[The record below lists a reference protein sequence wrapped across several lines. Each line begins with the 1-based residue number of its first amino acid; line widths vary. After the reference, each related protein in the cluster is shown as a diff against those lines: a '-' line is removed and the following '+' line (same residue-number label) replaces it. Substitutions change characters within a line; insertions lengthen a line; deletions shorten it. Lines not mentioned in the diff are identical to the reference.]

1 MADPERT
8 LPPPA
13 RPSPPRYRVWRSRNR
28 VVAGVAGGLAT
39 ALGVAPVWTRMGFV
53 VLTLFDGVGVAGY
66 LAGYLLL
73 PAGPAAPAPRL
84 VRRIVGLA
92 IVPLWLL
99 VAVSDGDWTVPDGPI
114 GLALLLLGVAVALWS
129 PRAADEG
136 VASPMADVAMADLPP
151 PAAPRPPTPPSPLG
165 RGTLGLAL
173 LVAAVGT
180 LIAQGSAEGIK
191 ISFGLAAL
199 VCGLGLLVGTFAGRA
214 RWLVV
219 PAALLAGVSV
229 AGAAIED
236 LDVSLRGSRQS
247 TTYVTAGADTPPPPA
262 DVDVAGGD
270 IHLQLEDVQDPVDG
284 RIRVGYGS
292 VQISAASDVRLE
304 VRVQVGLGSI
314 DMPNGSEDGY
324 RRVATY
330 ADGPS
335 DAPLVRYDIAV
346 GFGGIE
352 VDRFRP
358 GAPPLDGR
366 APSPT
371 RVRSSQTAMEG
382 CCSRTA
388 PISWPTARST
398 YPTARWCRRAWQRI
412 LGPQASMLPN
422 GEVILPDGTQHRSGR
437 HRHPVVRHRHPAR
450 ATGID
455 RSGPDV
461 RAGRPSGSR
470 GLVRAHERPGGDSPP
485 DSDLGRGGPTVK
497 RHPLDPV
504 SLVLGLLMV
513 VVAIAALVRHA
524 SASCSTSPPQFVPIA
539 AGLAGLAL
547 IASVLRR
554 PASVPGR
561 RG

>member
-28 VVAGVAGGLAT
+28 VLAGVAGGLAT

-73 PAGPAAPAPRL
+73 PAGPAGPAPRL
-84 VRRIVGLA
+84 ARRIVGLA

-99 VAVSDGDWTVPDGPI
+99 VAVSDGDWTVPDGPF
-114 GLALLLLGVAVALWS
+114 GVALLLLGVAVALWS
-129 PRAADEG
+129 PRTTDAGAPVVAD
-136 VASPMADVAMADLPP
+136 AAMADPSAP

-247 TTYVTAGADTPPPPA
+247 TTYVTAGENPDPPPA

-346 GFGGIE
+346 GFGSIE
-352 VDRFRP
+352 VDRFRAGDPPREPIEPLEPLEPVEP
-358 GAPPLDGR
+358 GRVGPIQADGNGGLLFEGG
-366 APSPT
+366 AHQLADGTIYLPDGTVVFPDASWVLGSEAKVLPT
-371 RVRSSQTAMEG
+371 
-382 CCSRTA
+382 
-388 PISWPTARST
+388 
-398 YPTARWCRRAWQRI
+398 
-412 LGPQASMLPN
+412 
-422 GEVILPDGTQHRSGR
+422 GEVILDDGTRIARDGTVILWSGIVIR
-437 HRHPVVRHRHPAR
+437 PVP
-450 ATGID
+450 
-455 RSGPDV
+455 P
-461 RAGRPSGSR
+461 GS
-470 GLVRAHERPGGDSPP
+470 
-485 DSDLGRGGPTVK
+485 
-497 RHPLDPV
+497 
-504 SLVLGLLMV
+504 
-513 VVAIAALVRHA
+513 I
-524 SASCSTSPPQFVPIA
+524 
-539 AGLAGLAL
+539 GLAPTTVPAAPQGTE
-547 IASVLRR
+547 ASTVPSSAPAAPAPAA
-554 PASVPGR
+554 PASPTTAVQP
-561 RG
+561 

>member
-1 MADPERT
+1 M
-8 LPPPA
+8 
-13 RPSPPRYRVWRSRNR
+13 
-28 VVAGVAGGLAT
+28 
-39 ALGVAPVWTRMGFV
+39 
-53 VLTLFDGVGVAGY
+53 
-66 LAGYLLL
+66 
-73 PAGPAAPAPRL
+73 
-84 VRRIVGLA
+84 GLA

-99 VAVSDGDWTVPDGPI
+99 VAVSDGDWTVPDGPF
-114 GLALLLLGVAVALWS
+114 GVALLLLGVAVALWS
-129 PRAADEG
+129 PRTTDAGAPVLIAD
-136 VASPMADVAMADLPP
+136 AAMADPSAP

-247 TTYVTAGADTPPPPA
+247 TTYVTAGENPDPPPA

-270 IHLQLEDVQDPVDG
+270 IHLQLEDVQHPVDG

-346 GFGGIE
+346 GFGSIE
-352 VDRFRP
+352 VDRFRA
-358 GAPPLDGR
+358 GDPPL
-366 APSPT
+366 
-371 RVRSSQTAMEG
+371 E
-382 CCSRTA
+382 
-388 PISWPTARST
+388 PIEPLE
-398 YPTARWCRRAWQRI
+398 PLEPVEPGL
-412 LGPQASMLPN
+412 LGPIQSDGNGGLLFEDGAHQLADGTIYLPDGTVVFPDGSWVLGSEAKVLPT
-422 GEVILPDGTQHRSGR
+422 GEVILDDGTRIARGR
-437 HRHPVVRHRHPAR
+437 HGHPVVRHRHPAR
-450 ATGID
+450 AAGVD
-455 RSGPDV
+455 RSGADD
-461 RAGRPSGSR
+461 RAGRPPSTEAST
-470 GLVRAHERPGGDSPP
+470 V
-485 DSDLGRGGPTVK
+485 PTSA
-497 RHPLDPV
+497 P
-504 SLVLGLLMV
+504 
-513 VVAIAALVRHA
+513 AAPA
-524 SASCSTSPPQFVPIA
+524 PA
-539 AGLAGLAL
+539 A
-547 IASVLRR
+547 
-554 PASVPGR
+554 PASPTTAVQP
-561 RG
+561 